1 MLVAHGQLELRDP
14 PDIGAPAVQA
24 GAHPRRAG
32 ARAEGVMSAPT
43 PNRPFGIDFVNLTE
57 AQLARDLA
65 SLAIPPDEAPRLLV
79 TTNLNHV
86 VDLARN
92 ARFRAAYRRAWRVT
106 ADGMPV
112 MLYARLRG
120 VPLRERLTGSGV
132 FAALMP
138 LLDPTRHRVYFLAPT
153 KEVGALCR
161 QWLIGRGFAP
171 EAIALEVP
179 ERGFDTDDA
188 RSADLAD
195 RIRMHGT
202 THLVMG
208 IGAPK
213 SEIWAHRLSD
223 RLGPCYVLCVGA
235 GLEFFVG
242 LRSRG
247 PVWAQSSGLEWL
259 WRFAQEPRRLFR
271 RYFVDSWRFL
281 ACVVNDLRGRSLVDE
296 P

>member
-1 MLVAHGQLELRDP
+1 MTR
-14 PDIGAPAVQA
+14 APQ
-24 GAHPRRAG
+24 PR
-32 ARAEGVMSAPT
+32 
-43 PNRPFGIDFVNLTE
+43 RPFGIEFVNLTE
-57 AQLARDLA
+57 AQLATDIA
-65 SLAIPPDEAPRLLV
+65 TLAIPPGEPPRLLV

-92 ARFRAAYRRAWRVT
+92 ARFRAAYRAAWRVT

-112 MLYARLRG
+112 LLYARLRG
-120 VPLRERLTGSGV
+120 VRLSDRLTGSGA

-138 LLDPTRHRVYFLAPT
+138 LLDPARHRVFFVAPSR
-153 KEVGALCR
+153 EVGELCA
-161 QWLIGRGFAP
+161 QWLVGRGFAP
-171 EAIALEVP
+171 EAIAVEVP
-179 ERGFDTDDA
+179 ERGFDIDER
-188 RSADLAD
+188 RSAALAD
-195 RIRMHGT
+195 RIRTHGT

-213 SEIWAHRLSD
+213 SEIWTHQHRD

-247 PVWAQSSGLEWL
+247 PAWAQSSGLEWL
-259 WRFAQEPRRLFR
+259 WRFSQEPRRLFR
-271 RYFVDSWRFL
+271 RYFIDSWRFL
-281 ACVVNDLRGRSLVDE
+281 ACVFNDMRGRSLIDE